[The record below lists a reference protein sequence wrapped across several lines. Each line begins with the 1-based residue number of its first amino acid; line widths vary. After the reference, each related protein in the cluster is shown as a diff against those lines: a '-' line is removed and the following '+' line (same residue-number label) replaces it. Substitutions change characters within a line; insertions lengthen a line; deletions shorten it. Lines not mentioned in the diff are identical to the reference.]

1 MTDESLVLW
10 GPTAFEEQAL
20 RGMLLISEEGA
31 RKDLKD
37 MLNSLKSLVVRC
49 STFKLIPLLSEEK

>member
-20 RGMLLISEEGA
+20 RGMMLISEEGA
-31 RKDLKD
+31 RKDLED
-37 MLNSLKSLVVRC
+37 MLNSLKSRL
-49 STFKLIPLLSEEK
+49 